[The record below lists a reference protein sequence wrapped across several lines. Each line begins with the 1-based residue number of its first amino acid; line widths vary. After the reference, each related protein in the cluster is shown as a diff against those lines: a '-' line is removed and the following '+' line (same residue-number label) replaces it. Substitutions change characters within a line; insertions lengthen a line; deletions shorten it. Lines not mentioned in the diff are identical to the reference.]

1 MSPVNTVARAG
12 RVVNGHEIRT
22 DGTPRNHA
30 VPVKQRGVVKRGD
43 PSGTQSLGRLKDN
56 DPIDQPGG
64 QEGPGDGRATLEEE
78 RPNIMPGKGL
88 QPGPNGPA
96 VQHLDPRREQ
106 CELTPRVAGGGH
118 HDGRHEGGCRGQV

>member
-43 PSGTQSLGRLKDN
+43 PSGTQSFGRLKDN
-56 DPIDQPGG
+56 DSIDQPGVHQG
-64 QEGPGDGRATLEEE
+64 LGEGGPALHEEGP
-78 RPNIMPGKGL
+78 NVMPGKGL
-88 QPGPNGPA
+88 QPGP
-96 VQHLDPRREQ
+96 D
-106 CELTPRVAGGGH
+106 
-118 HDGRHEGGCRGQV
+118 